1 MKKENRLR
9 YILPENRTV
18 RIVLAVFFWL
28 LAAACAGCIFWL
40 SSRDGNQSKDMSDN
54 VRGILAKILGSPL
67 GSFIVRKFA
76 HFFEYAALGFLI
88 GCALFLSRRRFSP
101 VISVICSALYSVSDE
116 IHQYFVPGRAC
127 RIFRCRSRHP
137 RRADGYIYPHAHN
150 SYSKLNRNAQKG
162 KIFRVNF

>member
-1 MKKENRLR
+1 MKKENKLK

-40 SSRDGNQSKDMSDN
+40 SSKDGSQSQNMSDS
-54 VRGILAKILGSPL
+54 VRGILMKLFGPL
-67 GSFIVRKFA
+67 LNSFIVRKFA
-76 HFFEYAALGFLI
+76 HFFEYAVLGFLI

-101 VISVICSALYSVSDE
+101 ITAVICSALYSISDE

-127 RIFRCRSRHP
+127 RIFDVGVDTLGALTGTLILALIILIINSIAM
-137 RRADGYIYPHAHN
+137 RRKEK
-150 SYSKLNRNAQKG
+150 YSA
-162 KIFRVNF
+162 

>member
-1 MKKENRLR
+1 MKKGNKLK

-40 SSRDGNQSKDMSDN
+40 SSKDGNQSQNMSDS
-54 VRGILAKILGSPL
+54 VRGILMKLLGPL
-67 GSFIVRKFA
+67 LNSFIVRKFA
-76 HFFEYAALGFLI
+76 HFFEYAVLGFLI

-101 VISVICSALYSVSDE
+101 ITAVICSALYSISDE

-127 RIFRCRSRHP
+127 RIFDVGVDTLGALTGTLILALIILIMNSIAI
-137 RRADGYIYPHAHN
+137 RRKEK
-150 SYSKLNRNAQKG
+150 YSA
-162 KIFRVNF
+162 

>member
-1 MKKENRLR
+1 MKKENKLK

-40 SSRDGNQSKDMSDN
+40 SSKDGSQSQNMSDS
-54 VRGILAKILGSPL
+54 VRGILMKLFGPL
-67 GSFIVRKFA
+67 LNSFIVRKFA
-76 HFFEYAALGFLI
+76 HFFEYAVLGFLI

-101 VISVICSALYSVSDE
+101 ITAVICSALYSISDE

-127 RIFRCRSRHP
+127 RIFDVGVDTLGALTGTLILALIILIMNSIAM
-137 RRADGYIYPHAHN
+137 RRKEK
-150 SYSKLNRNAQKG
+150 YSA
-162 KIFRVNF
+162 

>member
-1 MKKENRLR
+1 MKKENKLK

-40 SSRDGNQSKDMSDN
+40 SSKDGNQSQNMSDS
-54 VRGILAKILGSPL
+54 VRGILMKLLGPL
-67 GSFIVRKFA
+67 LNSFIVRKFA
-76 HFFEYAALGFLI
+76 HFFEYAVLGFLI

-101 VISVICSALYSVSDE
+101 ITAAICSALYSVSDE

-127 RIFRCRSRHP
+127 RIFDVGVDTLGALTGTLILALIILIMNSIAI
-137 RRADGYIYPHAHN
+137 RRKEK
-150 SYSKLNRNAQKG
+150 YSA
-162 KIFRVNF
+162 

>member
-1 MKKENRLR
+1 MKKENKLK

-40 SSRDGNQSKDMSDN
+40 SSKDGNQSQNMSDS
-54 VRGILAKILGSPL
+54 VRGILMKLFGPL
-67 GSFIVRKFA
+67 LNSFIVRKFA
-76 HFFEYAALGFLI
+76 HFFEYAVLGFLI

-101 VISVICSALYSVSDE
+101 ITAVICSALYSISDE

-127 RIFRCRSRHP
+127 RIFDVGVDTLGALTGTLILALIILIMNSIAM
-137 RRADGYIYPHAHN
+137 RRKEK
-150 SYSKLNRNAQKG
+150 YSA
-162 KIFRVNF
+162 

>member
-1 MKKENRLR
+1 MKKENKLR

-40 SSRDGNQSKDMSDN
+40 SSKDGNQSQNMSDS
-54 VRGILAKILGSPL
+54 VRGILMKLFGPL
-67 GSFIVRKFA
+67 LNSFIVRKFA

-101 VISVICSALYSVSDE
+101 VVSVICSAIYSVSDE

-127 RIFRCRSRHP
+127 RIFDVGVDTLGALTGTLFLAFIILIVSSIAI
-137 RRADGYIYPHAHN
+137 RRKEK
-150 SYSKLNRNAQKG
+150 YSA
-162 KIFRVNF
+162 

>member
-1 MKKENRLR
+1 MKKENKLK

-40 SSRDGNQSKDMSDN
+40 SSKDGNQSQNMSDSE
-54 VRGILAKILGSPL
+54 RGILMKLFGPL
-67 GSFIVRKFA
+67 LNSFIVRKFA

-101 VISVICSALYSVSDE
+101 ITAVICSALYSVSDE

-127 RIFRCRSRHP
+127 RIFDVGVDTLGALTGTLFLAFIILIVSSIAI
-137 RRADGYIYPHAHN
+137 RRKEK
-150 SYSKLNRNAQKG
+150 YSA
-162 KIFRVNF
+162 

>member
-40 SSRDGNQSKDMSDN
+40 SSKDGNQSQNMSDS
-54 VRGILAKILGSPL
+54 VRGILMKLLGPL
-67 GSFIVRKFA
+67 LNSFIVRKFA
-76 HFFEYAALGFLI
+76 HFFEYAVLGFLI

-101 VISVICSALYSVSDE
+101 ITAVICSALYSVSDE

-127 RIFRCRSRHP
+127 RIFDVGVDTLGALTGTLILALIILIMNSIAI
-137 RRADGYIYPHAHN
+137 RRKEK
-150 SYSKLNRNAQKG
+150 YSA
-162 KIFRVNF
+162 

>member
-1 MKKENRLR
+1 MKKENKLK

-40 SSRDGNQSKDMSDN
+40 SSKDGNQSQNMSDS
-54 VRGILAKILGSPL
+54 VRGILMKLLGPL
-67 GSFIVRKFA
+67 LNSFIVRKFA
-76 HFFEYAALGFLI
+76 HFFEYAVLGFLI

-101 VISVICSALYSVSDE
+101 ITAVICSALYSVSDE

-127 RIFRCRSRHP
+127 RIFDVGVDTLGALTGTLILALIILIMNSIAM
-137 RRADGYIYPHAHN
+137 RRKEK
-150 SYSKLNRNAQKG
+150 YSA
-162 KIFRVNF
+162 

>member
-1 MKKENRLR
+1 MKKENKLK

-40 SSRDGNQSKDMSDN
+40 SSKDGNQSQNMSDS
-54 VRGILAKILGSPL
+54 VRGILMKLFGPL
-67 GSFIVRKFA
+67 LNSFIVRKFA
-76 HFFEYAALGFLI
+76 HFFEYAVLGFLI

-101 VISVICSALYSVSDE
+101 ITAVICSALYSVSDE

-127 RIFRCRSRHP
+127 RIFDVGVDTLGALTGTLILALIILIINSIAM
-137 RRADGYIYPHAHN
+137 RRKEK
-150 SYSKLNRNAQKG
+150 YSA
-162 KIFRVNF
+162 

>member
-1 MKKENRLR
+1 MKKENKLK

-40 SSRDGNQSKDMSDN
+40 SCKDGNQSQNMSDS
-54 VRGILAKILGSPL
+54 VRGILMKLFGPL
-67 GSFIVRKFA
+67 LNSFIVRKFA
-76 HFFEYAALGFLI
+76 HFFEYAVLGFLI

-101 VISVICSALYSVSDE
+101 ITAVICSALYSVSDE

-127 RIFRCRSRHP
+127 RIFDVGVDTLGALTGTLILALIILIVNSIAI
-137 RRADGYIYPHAHN
+137 RRKEK
-150 SYSKLNRNAQKG
+150 YSA
-162 KIFRVNF
+162 

>member
-1 MKKENRLR
+1 MKKENKLK

-40 SSRDGNQSKDMSDN
+40 SSKDGNQSQNMSDS
-54 VRGILAKILGSPL
+54 VRGILMKLFGSL
-67 GSFIVRKFA
+67 LNSFIVRKFA
-76 HFFEYAALGFLI
+76 HFFEYAVLGFLI

-101 VISVICSALYSVSDE
+101 ITAVICSALYSVSDE

-127 RIFRCRSRHP
+127 RIFDVGVDTLGALTGTLILALIILIMNSIAM
-137 RRADGYIYPHAHN
+137 RRKEK
-150 SYSKLNRNAQKG
+150 YSA
-162 KIFRVNF
+162 

>member
-40 SSRDGNQSKDMSDN
+40 SSKDGNQSQNMSDS
-54 VRGILAKILGSPL
+54 VRGILMKLFGPL
-67 GSFIVRKFA
+67 LNSFIVRKFA
-76 HFFEYAALGFLI
+76 HFFEYAVLGFLI

-101 VISVICSALYSVSDE
+101 ITAVICSALYSVSDE

-127 RIFRCRSRHP
+127 RIFDVGVDTLGALTGTLILALIILIMNSIAI
-137 RRADGYIYPHAHN
+137 RRKEK
-150 SYSKLNRNAQKG
+150 YSA
-162 KIFRVNF
+162 

>member
-1 MKKENRLR
+1 MKKENKLK

-40 SSRDGNQSKDMSDN
+40 SSKDGNQSQNMSDS
-54 VRGILAKILGSPL
+54 VRGILMKLLGPL
-67 GSFIVRKFA
+67 LNSFIVRKFA
-76 HFFEYAALGFLI
+76 HFFEYAVLGFLI

-101 VISVICSALYSVSDE
+101 ITAVICSALYSISDE

-127 RIFRCRSRHP
+127 RIFDVGVDTLGALTGTLILALIILIINSIAM
-137 RRADGYIYPHAHN
+137 RRKEK
-150 SYSKLNRNAQKG
+150 YSA
-162 KIFRVNF
+162 

>member
-1 MKKENRLR
+1 MKKENKLR

-40 SSRDGNQSKDMSDN
+40 SSKDGNQSQNMSDS
-54 VRGILAKILGSPL
+54 VRGILMKLFGPL
-67 GSFIVRKFA
+67 LNSFIVRKFA
-76 HFFEYAALGFLI
+76 HFFEYAVLGFLI

-101 VISVICSALYSVSDE
+101 ITAVICSALYSISDE

-127 RIFRCRSRHP
+127 RIFDVGVDTLGALTGTLILALIILIVNSIAI
-137 RRADGYIYPHAHN
+137 RRKEK
-150 SYSKLNRNAQKG
+150 YSA
-162 KIFRVNF
+162 

>member
-1 MKKENRLR
+1 MKKENKLK

-40 SSRDGNQSKDMSDN
+40 SSKDGNQSQNMSDS
-54 VRGILAKILGSPL
+54 VRGILMKLFGPL
-67 GSFIVRKFA
+67 LNSFIVRKFA
-76 HFFEYAALGFLI
+76 HFFEYAVLGFLI

-127 RIFRCRSRHP
+127 RIFDVGVDTLGALTGTLILTLIILIVNSIAM
-137 RRADGYIYPHAHN
+137 RRKEK
-150 SYSKLNRNAQKG
+150 YSA
-162 KIFRVNF
+162 

>member
-28 LAAACAGCIFWL
+28 LAAACAVCIFWL

-88 GCALFLSRRRFSP
+88 SAAGVFRPLSPSFAVPFIQSATRYTSISSPDEHAAFSMSESTP
-101 VISVICSALYSVSDE
+101 SA
-116 IHQYFVPGRAC
+116 R
-127 RIFRCRSRHP
+127 
-137 RRADGYIYPHAHN
+137 
-150 SYSKLNRNAQKG
+150 
-162 KIFRVNF
+162 

>member
-1 MKKENRLR
+1 MKKGNKLK

-40 SSRDGNQSKDMSDN
+40 SSKDGSQSQNMSDS
-54 VRGILAKILGSPL
+54 VRGILMKLFGPL
-67 GSFIVRKFA
+67 LNSFIVRKFA
-76 HFFEYAALGFLI
+76 HFFEYAVLGFLI

-101 VISVICSALYSVSDE
+101 ITAVICSALYSISDE

-127 RIFRCRSRHP
+127 RIFDVGVDTLGALTGTLILALIILIINSIAM
-137 RRADGYIYPHAHN
+137 RRKEK
-150 SYSKLNRNAQKG
+150 YSA
-162 KIFRVNF
+162 

>member
-1 MKKENRLR
+1 MKKENKLR

-40 SSRDGNQSKDMSDN
+40 SSKDSNQSQNMSDS
-54 VRGILAKILGSPL
+54 VRGILMKLFGPL
-67 GSFIVRKFA
+67 LNSFIVRKFA
-76 HFFEYAALGFLI
+76 HFFEYAVLGFLI

-101 VISVICSALYSVSDE
+101 ITAVICSALYSISDE

-127 RIFRCRSRHP
+127 RIFDVGVDTLG
-137 RRADGYIYPHAHN
+137 ALTGTLILAFIILIVN
-150 SYSKLNRNAQKG
+150 SIAIHRKEKYSA
-162 KIFRVNF
+162 

>member
-1 MKKENRLR
+1 MKKENKLK

-28 LAAACAGCIFWL
+28 LASACAGCIFWL
-40 SSRDGNQSKDMSDN
+40 SSKDGNQSQNMSDS
-54 VRGILAKILGSPL
+54 VRGILMKLFGPL
-67 GSFIVRKFA
+67 LNSFIVRKFA

-101 VISVICSALYSVSDE
+101 ITAVICSALYSVSDE

-127 RIFRCRSRHP
+127 RIFDVGVDTLGALTGTLFLAFIILIVSSIAI
-137 RRADGYIYPHAHN
+137 RRKEK
-150 SYSKLNRNAQKG
+150 YSA
-162 KIFRVNF
+162 

>member
-28 LAAACAGCIFWL
+28 LAAA
-40 SSRDGNQSKDMSDN
+40 SRDGNQSKDMSDN

-127 RIFRCRSRHP
+127 RIFDVGVDTLGALTGTLILTLIILIVNSIAM
-137 RRADGYIYPHAHN
+137 RRKEK
-150 SYSKLNRNAQKG
+150 YSA
-162 KIFRVNF
+162 

>member
-1 MKKENRLR
+1 MKKENKLK

-40 SSRDGNQSKDMSDN
+40 SSKDGNQSQNMSDS
-54 VRGILAKILGSPL
+54 VRGILMKLFGPL
-67 GSFIVRKFA
+67 LNSFIVRKFA
-76 HFFEYAALGFLI
+76 HFFEYAVLGFLI

-101 VISVICSALYSVSDE
+101 VTSVICSALYSISDE

-127 RIFRCRSRHP
+127 RIFDVGVDTLGALTGTLILALIILIVNSIAM
-137 RRADGYIYPHAHN
+137 RRKEK
-150 SYSKLNRNAQKG
+150 YSA
-162 KIFRVNF
+162 

>member
-1 MKKENRLR
+1 MKKGNKLK

-40 SSRDGNQSKDMSDN
+40 SSKDGNQSQNMSDS
-54 VRGILAKILGSPL
+54 VRGILMKLLGPL
-67 GSFIVRKFA
+67 LNSFIVRKFA
-76 HFFEYAALGFLI
+76 HFFEYAVLGFLI

-101 VISVICSALYSVSDE
+101 ITAVICSALYSVSDE

-127 RIFRCRSRHP
+127 RIFDVGVDTLGALTGTLILALIILIMNSIAI
-137 RRADGYIYPHAHN
+137 RRKEK
-150 SYSKLNRNAQKG
+150 YSA
-162 KIFRVNF
+162 

>member
-1 MKKENRLR
+1 MKKENKLK

-40 SSRDGNQSKDMSDN
+40 SSKDGNQSQNMSDS
-54 VRGILAKILGSPL
+54 VRGILMKLFGSL
-67 GSFIVRKFA
+67 LNSFIVRKFA
-76 HFFEYAALGFLI
+76 HFFEYAVLGFLI

-101 VISVICSALYSVSDE
+101 ITAVICSALYSISDE

-127 RIFRCRSRHP
+127 RIFDVGVDTLGALTGTLILALIILIMNSIAM
-137 RRADGYIYPHAHN
+137 RRKEK
-150 SYSKLNRNAQKG
+150 YSA
-162 KIFRVNF
+162 

>member
-40 SSRDGNQSKDMSDN
+40 SSKDGNQSQNMSDS
-54 VRGILAKILGSPL
+54 VRGILMKLFGPL
-67 GSFIVRKFA
+67 LNSFIVRKFA
-76 HFFEYAALGFLI
+76 HFFEYAVLGFLI

-101 VISVICSALYSVSDE
+101 ITAVICSALYSVSDE

-127 RIFRCRSRHP
+127 RIFDVGVDTLGALTGTLILALIILIINSIAM
-137 RRADGYIYPHAHN
+137 RRKEK
-150 SYSKLNRNAQKG
+150 YSA
-162 KIFRVNF
+162 

>member
-54 VRGILAKILGSPL
+54 VRGILAKILGSP
-67 GSFIVRKFA
+67 S
-76 HFFEYAALGFLI
+76 AALFSENSRISLNMRRLI
-88 GCALFLSRRRFSP
+88 LSAARFS
-101 VISVICSALYSVSDE
+101 SQC
-116 IHQYFVPGRAC
+116 F
-127 RIFRCRSRHP
+127 FRPLFRH
-137 RRADGYIYPHAHN
+137 
-150 SYSKLNRNAQKG
+150 L
-162 KIFRVNF
+162 

>member
-88 GCALFLSRRRFSP
+88 GCALSSAAGVFRPLSPSFAVPFIQSATRYTSILFRDEPAAFSMSESTP
-101 VISVICSALYSVSDE
+101 SA
-116 IHQYFVPGRAC
+116 R
-127 RIFRCRSRHP
+127 
-137 RRADGYIYPHAHN
+137 
-150 SYSKLNRNAQKG
+150 
-162 KIFRVNF
+162 

>member
-1 MKKENRLR
+1 MKKENKLR

-40 SSRDGNQSKDMSDN
+40 SSKDGNQSQNMSDS
-54 VRGILAKILGSPL
+54 VRRYLMKLFGPL
-67 GSFIVRKFA
+67 LNSFIVRKFA

-101 VISVICSALYSVSDE
+101 ITAVICSALYSVSDE

-127 RIFRCRSRHP
+127 RIFDVGVDTLGALTGTLFLAFIILIVSSIAI
-137 RRADGYIYPHAHN
+137 RRKEK
-150 SYSKLNRNAQKG
+150 YSA
-162 KIFRVNF
+162 

>member
-1 MKKENRLR
+1 MKKENKLK

-40 SSRDGNQSKDMSDN
+40 SSKDGSQSQNMSDS
-54 VRGILAKILGSPL
+54 VRGILMKLFGPL
-67 GSFIVRKFA
+67 LNSFIVRKFA
-76 HFFEYAALGFLI
+76 HFFEYAVLGFLI

-101 VISVICSALYSVSDE
+101 ITAVICSALYSISDE

-127 RIFRCRSRHP
+127 RIFDVGVDTLGALTGTLILALIILIMNSIAI
-137 RRADGYIYPHAHN
+137 RRKEK
-150 SYSKLNRNAQKG
+150 YSA
-162 KIFRVNF
+162 

>member
-1 MKKENRLR
+1 MKKENKLR

-40 SSRDGNQSKDMSDN
+40 SSKDGNQSQNMSDS
-54 VRGILAKILGSPL
+54 VRGILMKLFGTL
-67 GSFIVRKFA
+67 LYRYIVRKFA

-127 RIFRCRSRHP
+127 RIFDVGVDTLGALTGTLILAFIILIVNSIAI
-137 RRADGYIYPHAHN
+137 RRKEK
-150 SYSKLNRNAQKG
+150 YSA
-162 KIFRVNF
+162 

>member
-1 MKKENRLR
+1 MKKENKLK

-40 SSRDGNQSKDMSDN
+40 SSKDGNQSQNMSDS
-54 VRGILAKILGSPL
+54 VRGILMKLFGPL
-67 GSFIVRKFA
+67 LNSFIVRKFA
-76 HFFEYAALGFLI
+76 HFFEYAVLGFLI

-101 VISVICSALYSVSDE
+101 ITAVICSALYSVSDE

-127 RIFRCRSRHP
+127 RIFDVGVDTLGALTGTLILALIILIMNSIAI
-137 RRADGYIYPHAHN
+137 RRKEK
-150 SYSKLNRNAQKG
+150 YSA
-162 KIFRVNF
+162 